1 MQNELYENVT
11 DTKHQSLEFRETN
24 LKWTAMVTYLDS
36 GIEVNQSSP
45 WKLHS
50 FSQCFEEELVDK
62 TACLF
67 LFKLYDKHL
76 EMKNVTASKKSK

>member
-24 LKWTAMVTYLDS
+24 LKWTSMVTYLDS

-45 WKLHS
+45 
-50 FSQCFEEELVDK
+50 
-62 TACLF
+62 
-67 LFKLYDKHL
+67 
-76 EMKNVTASKKSK
+76 

>member
-1 MQNELYENVT
+1 MQYIYIYILRGYKMQNELYENVT

-45 WKLHS
+45 
-50 FSQCFEEELVDK
+50 
-62 TACLF
+62 
-67 LFKLYDKHL
+67 
-76 EMKNVTASKKSK
+76 